1 MHKCHR
7 SGAQAK
13 CQYGVGNTLA
23 EGISLQVFRAK
34 GAAIIASPPKDGFAV
49 ANLGQCPRNPI
60 TAKITKR

>member
-13 CQYGVGNTLA
+13 CQYGVSNTLA

-34 GAAIIASPPKDGFAV
+34 GAAIIAS
-49 ANLGQCPRNPI
+49 LGQRPRNPI